1 MEQVELRRSKGRPRC
16 SPPNSRR
23 SASKWQMSGRRRP
36 ARRARRSSGRSRPD
50 NPASHA
56 PRARPAVQ
64 GIRLPG
70 RIVFGGDR
78 GPLGRAD
85 CDPRTRLRRVFV
97 RRLRRLLPCGE
108 LVPRPRLHL
117 PGKRAHPHDA
127 AASPRA
133 RRNAACFRTG
143 QLGRGRVPRRLLR
156 VVRLRHDDHF
166 VQIER
171 RVARPGRGAVVDSA
185 GGHVARTRDSFCR
198 NDRRSRRR
206 ATRPQHLLRH
216 RPGTQDRG
224 HARFRTLMELW
235 IISAVLIAALAA
247 LLVAGVWIAL
257 TLLGVGWV
265 AMVLFTHSPA
275 GGLMATTVWGSS
287 TSWALTA
294 LPLFIWMGEI
304 LFRTRIS
311 EDMFRGLA
319 PWMAP
324 LPGRLMHCN
333 VAGCGIFAAISGS
346 SAATAATI
354 GRITIPELL
363 KRGYDETMTVG
374 SLAGAGTLG
383 LLIPPSIIMIVYG
396 VAADVS
402 IARLFVAG
410 VLPGV
415 MLMLLFSGYIA
426 AWALL
431 NPARTPPRESV
442 TSLGEKIYSARHLI
456 PAILLMGAVIGS
468 IYSGVATPTEAA
480 VIGVIG
486 ALVLAAA
493 SGSLSWRT
501 FEASVM
507 GATKTSCMIAF
518 ILAGAAFLTVA
529 MAFTGVPRIMAQ
541 WIGEQGFAAWQLIA
555 VLTVLYI
562 ILGCFIDGISMVVLT
577 SSVILPSV

>member
-1 MEQVELRRSKGRPRC
+1 
-16 SPPNSRR
+16 
-23 SASKWQMSGRRRP
+23 MSGRRRP

-50 NPASHA
+50 NPASDA
-56 PRARPAVQ
+56 RRARPAVQ

-70 RIVFGGDR
+70 RIFFGGDR

-85 CDPRTRLRRVFV
+85 CGPRTRLRRVFV
-97 RRLRRLLPCGE
+97 RRLRRFLPCGE

-117 PGKRAHPHDA
+117 PGKRTHPHDA
-127 AASPRA
+127 VASPRA
-133 RRNAACFRTG
+133 RRNAACSRTG
-143 QLGRGRVPRRLLR
+143 QFGRGRVPRRLLW
-156 VVRLRHDDHF
+156 VVRLRHDDRF
-166 VQIER
+166 VQVER
-171 RVARPGRGAVVDSA
+171 RVARPGCGAVVDSA
-185 GGHVARTRDSFCR
+185 DRHDARTCDSFCR

-206 ATRPQHLLRH
+206 AAWPQHLLR
-216 RPGTQDRG
+216 RRSGTQDRG
-224 HARFRTLMELW
+224 RARFRALMELW

-363 KRGYDETMTVG
+363 KRGYDKTMTVG

-410 VLPGV
+410 VLPGI
-415 MLMLLFSGYIA
+415 MLMLMFSGYIA
-426 AWALL
+426 AWALF
-431 NPARTPPRESV
+431 NPGKTPPRDQF
-442 TSLGEKIYSARHLI
+442 TTLGEKLHAARHLI
-456 PAILLMGAVIGS
+456 PAVLLIGAVIGS
-468 IYSGVATPTEAA
+468 IYTGVATPTEAA

-518 ILAGAAFLTVA
+518 ILAGADEGDHARGLGGTHHA
-529 MAFTGVPRIMAQ
+529 RLEGPPAQ
-541 WIGEQGFAAWQLIA
+541 RSGCRGEHERPDDADHRRFGRRGDA
-555 VLTVLYI
+555 
-562 ILGCFIDGISMVVLT
+562 
-577 SSVILPSV
+577 SVDRADHGADEQDRRNQ